1 MLVGLFSTTV
11 KNMPR
16 AKRSSLF
23 RDEETSLMT
32 LTSDKW
38 CSQSSVVVH
47 QGEEDQGD
55 LPLPQHVQL
64 RCHPEG
70 FSRGELV
77 HFRTDSKAPRH
88 SA

>member
-1 MLVGLFSTTV
+1 M
-11 KNMPR
+11 

-23 RDEETSLMT
+23 RAEETSLMT
-32 LTSDKW
+32 LKLDKW

-64 RCHPEG
+64 RRHPEG
-70 FSRGELV
+70 FSGGELV
-77 HFRTDSKAPRH
+77 HFRNVSKAP
-88 SA
+88 

>member
-1 MLVGLFSTTV
+1 MQMS
-11 KNMPR
+11 
-16 AKRSSLF
+16 KRSSLF

-38 CSQSSVVVH
+38 CSQPSVVVH

-55 LPLPQHVQL
+55 LPLPQHVQF
-64 RCHPEG
+64 RRHPEG

-77 HFRTDSKAPRH
+77 HFRTDSKAPRQ